1 MTGGGTDRQRGAGQ
15 QSSIRNIICLTRFG
29 IETTANRNRNN
40 ILDRKN
46 VILDAPAPFLTRW
59 RHFGFA
65 NVISDALSSFWNF
78 YSEDPWNILRTNHRS
93 VDLKTATVTD
103 S

>member
-15 QSSIRNIICLTRFG
+15 QSSIRNICSTRFG
-29 IETTANRNRNN
+29 IETSANWYRNN
-40 ILDRKN
+40 IFDRNN

-78 YSEDPWNILRTNHRS
+78 NSEDPWNILRTNHRS